1 MANKQSMIQVAGT
14 TYRIQAG
21 MDRHWVFRISD
32 DRMLGAFQHRAGL
45 RVVESEVAP
54 ESLLDVAKAAL
65 RMGRLPWTRAELPS
79 RAAVQR
85 ADHATRARTRST
97 ARAFRNLLMV
107 LWPNT

>member
-21 MDRHWVFRISD
+21 TDRHWVFRICD

-45 RVVESEVAP
+45 RVVESEVEP
-54 ESLLDVAKAAL
+54 ERLLDVAKAAL
-65 RMGRLPWTRAELPS
+65 RMGRLPWTRAELRS

-85 ADHATRARTRST
+85 ADHAARARPRST
-97 ARAFRNLLMV
+97 GRALTNLLMV
-107 LWPNT
+107 LWPST